1 MYHSS
6 PGFHALENHSHIQDR
21 HRETRR
27 RVRNNGSEAARAVP
41 VGPRLK
47 SLFALIALVVNG
59 GLAFLAWN
67 AGFVGI
73 AVFLGAIAVL
83 MIVDLGWQRYK
94 ISREPEIPEFPWPWR
109 RHTSSGGSNSGG

>member
-6 PGFHALENHSHIQDR
+6 PGFHVMENHSHVQDR
-21 HRETRR
+21 HREVR

-47 SLFALIALVVNG
+47 SLFALIALIING

-67 AGFVGI
+67 AGFT
-73 AVFLGAIAVL
+73 AVAIILGAIAVL
-83 MIVDLGWQRYK
+83 MILDLGWQRYK
-94 ISREPEIPEFPWPWR
+94 ISREPEKPEFPWR
-109 RHTSSGGSNSGG
+109 RHKSRGNGHENSSR